1 MTDEGQEELAPASSA
16 GAGRAAQVRRLTPA
30 EGADGV
36 ARYLLAQRERLIIE
50 IRLIEDL
57 LGMPQSIPKRQ
68 R

>member
-1 MTDEGQEELAPASSA
+1 MTDEGQEERAQEERADD
-16 GAGRAAQVRRLTPA
+16 GRAAQVRRLTPA
-30 EGADGV
+30 EGADGF